1 MPIPRAPAMKIVFNA
16 TGQQYCQTTSFTYL
30 GGKLTE
36 MPNLSDEIDRR
47 IRAGWMGF
55 KRYKRE
61 LYDLPKASLLPLKT
75 RMVRSEVAEALLYG
89 CVTWTPLK
97 CHYAKLRTTHHNRM
111 LLRILGAWCK
121 SPNKRILSYKDALHR
136 TQCESIETTVRTR
149 RLLWAGALLRMGDHR
164 LPKRVMSGELENAGK
179 RGPGGKEKEWTDC
192 VADDLRLFGVT
203 VDWKTAALDPGA
215 WYNTVQE
222 GGCRFMAAWVREEE
236 NASNQRQKKRDAEEA
251 DKVEVAPG
259 VTVAS
264 LRRFRTALIGPTQG
278 LPKRRR
284 LYR

>member
-1 MPIPRAPAMKIVFNA
+1 MPE
-16 TGQQYCQTTSFTYL
+16 
-30 GGKLTE
+30 GKPVASEGTAGEVRGSRISLVRMRDMDPPE
-36 MPNLSDEIDRR
+36 MPLRQAPYI
-47 IRAGWMGF
+47 
-55 KRYKRE
+55 
-61 LYDLPKASLLPLKT
+61 
-75 RMVRSEVAEALLYG
+75 
-89 CVTWTPLK
+89 TPQ
-97 CHYAKLRTTHHNRM
+97 M
-111 LLRILGAWCK
+111 LLRILGTWCK

-149 RLLWAGALLRMGDHR
+149 RLLWAGALLRIGDHR
-164 LPKRVMSGELENAGK
+164 LPKRVMSGDLENAGK

-203 VDWKTAALDPGA
+203 GDWRTAALDPGV

-236 NASNQRQKKRDAEEA
+236 NASNQRQKKREAEEA

-264 LRRFRTALIGPTQG
+264 LRRF
-278 LPKRRR
+278 
-284 LYR
+284 